1 MKFSSKLSLGSILL
15 LTAGL
20 SFSGLALIGCS
31 FAGSLHGARTALQ
44 ARQTKE
50 VHALERLILSDTG
63 YNARADR
70 NYLLATYARQFAA
83 SAQDDSRLC
92 LWSGDN
98 LAVYNDLPLTVN
110 TALQKEYAAAGADAW
125 RIVPDSG
132 QYYLV
137 LSQPMNLLGQR
148 ADLLC
153 AYDISYLFAT
163 RLTQLRL
170 WAGITLLLLA
180 AGSAAA
186 VWFSRKLTAPLSLLQ
201 TASGQIA
208 AGDYTRRTAL
218 ATGDELAALS
228 ASFDAMA
235 QAVEDKIAA
244 MDDTVQRQKDFI
256 AAFTHEIKTPMTA
269 MLGYADLMRAMPGDT
284 ELQQESAA
292 YIYHETQRLELLSRR
307 LLALLGLDAE
317 DALQPEAVTD
327 AELFALVLRSL
338 PKDAQPLPAVQ
349 SCGCTVQVDPSLWS
363 DLLRN
368 LVLNAQKACRGKQ
381 GSAVFLRCCV
391 QNGQAV
397 FTVTD
402 TGCGIPAKDL
412 PRVTEAFYMVDKSR
426 ARAAGGSGIGLAL
439 CARIAAAHGATLHI
453 ASTEGQGTTV
463 TAAVP
468 VYKEVPAHE
477 G

>member
-50 VHALERLILSDTG
+50 VHALERLILSDSG

-110 TALQKEYAAAGADAW
+110 TALQKEYAAAGAAAW

-137 LSQPMNLLGQR
+137 LSQPMNLPGQR

-256 AAFTHEIKTPMTA
+256 AAFTHEIKTPRTA

-317 DALQPEAVTD
+317 ERDRNIDLRLAEKILTEA
-327 AELFALVLRSL
+327 EY
-338 PKDAQPLPAVQ
+338 AVFQ
-349 SCGCTVQVDPSLWS
+349 AAS
-363 DLLRN
+363 DQNAALLRFW
-368 LVLNAQKACRGKQ
+368 VQKEAAVKWAGTGLRGYPKN
-381 GSAVFLRCCV
+381 V
-391 QNGQAV
+391 
-397 FTVTD
+397 
-402 TGCGIPAKDL
+402 PDL
-412 PRVTEAFYMVDKSR
+412 PPVR
-426 ARAAGGSGIGLAL
+426 ACLNCWVAVKFSGV
-439 CARIAAAHGATLHI
+439 AR
-453 ASTEGQGTTV
+453 
-463 TAAVP
+463 
-468 VYKEVPAHE
+468 
-477 G
+477 